1 MHARHA
7 GSFAQLITSSLQL
20 SSMQSRVSG
29 LESFPIPV
37 TRATGETYLRWC
49 WEKTESHAG
58 NERALPFLWR
68 MTAPS
73 EKLTARFTPRE
84 E

>member
-7 GSFAQLITSSLQL
+7 GSLAQLITSSLQL

-37 TRATGETYLRWC
+37 TRATGET
-49 WEKTESHAG
+49 
-58 NERALPFLWR
+58 
-68 MTAPS
+68 
-73 EKLTARFTPRE
+73 
-84 E
+84 